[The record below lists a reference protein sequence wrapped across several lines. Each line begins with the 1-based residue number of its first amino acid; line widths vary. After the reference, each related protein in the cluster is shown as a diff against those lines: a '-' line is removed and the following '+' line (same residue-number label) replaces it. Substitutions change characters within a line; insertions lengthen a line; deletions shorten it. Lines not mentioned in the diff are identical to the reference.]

1 MSLNPP
7 LLDWK
12 QRVVWLV
19 GASSGIGHALA
30 EQLHAR
36 GATVVLSAR
45 NPMPLEEFESA
56 HEGSLGI
63 ALDATDAAAMQRAV
77 QRIKARLGRLDMAVY
92 CAGHYKA
99 MRATTFDLNDALLH
113 NRVNYVGALHML
125 DAVLPGFLA
134 QGSGHVSL
142 ISSVAGF
149 GGLPMGLAYG
159 PTKAALINLAESM
172 YMDLA
177 PLGIGTS
184 VINPG
189 FVATSLTA
197 QNGFKM
203 PALISA
209 DEAAREILRGWA
221 KGQFEIHFP
230 KRFTLWL
237 KTLQL
242 LPRWLYFKAVRSATG
257 L

>member
-19 GASSGIGHALA
+19 GASTGIGHALA
-30 EQLHAR
+30 QQLHAL
-36 GATVVLSAR
+36 GASVVISAR
-45 NPMPLEEFESA
+45 SPLPLEAFELA

-63 ALDATDAAAMQRAV
+63 ALDATDPVAMRRAV
-77 QRIKARLGRLDMAVY
+77 QRIKAHFGRLDMAVY

-113 NRVNYVGALHML
+113 NHINYVGALHML
-125 DAVLPGFLA
+125 DAVLSSFLA
-134 QGSGHVSL
+134 QGSGHISL
-142 ISSVAGF
+142 VSSVAGF

-159 PTKAALINLAESM
+159 PTKAALNNLAESM
-172 YMDLA
+172 YIDLA
-177 PLGIGTS
+177 PLGIGSS

-189 FVATSLTA
+189 FVQTPMTA
-197 QNGFKM
+197 DNGFKM

-209 DEAAREILRGWA
+209 DEAAQQILQGWA
-221 KGQFEIHFP
+221 KGQFDIHFP
-230 KRFTLWL
+230 KRFTWWI

-242 LPRWLYFKAVRSATG
+242 LPRWLYFKAIRTATG

>member
-7 LLDWK
+7 LQDWSR
-12 QRVVWLV
+12 RVVWLV
-19 GASSGIGHALA
+19 GASTGIGLAVA

-36 GATVVLSAR
+36 GARVVISAR
-45 NPMPLEEFESA
+45 NPLPLEAFELA

-77 QRIKARLGRLDMAVY
+77 QRITAHFGRLDMAVY

-159 PTKAALINLAESM
+159 PTKAALINLAEAL

-189 FVATSLTA
+189 FVETALTA
-197 QNGFKM
+197 QNSFKM
-203 PALISA
+203 PALIST
-209 DEAAREILRGWA
+209 DEAARQILRGWH

-237 KTLQL
+237 KALRL